1 MKSISLI
8 GLLAALAL
16 QPTLAGDGHDHGD
29 APAAAAGPALP
40 RFSAVSESFEL
51 VGIVEGTQL
60 VVYLD
65 RYADNAPVP
74 GASIEL
80 ELGAVKLALTEHE
93 PGQYEGALPE
103 PPKPGLTPVT
113 ATVVAGN
120 DRDLLAGELD
130 LHDDVHAEPATPHGG
145 LAKWIVGA
153 IAVIVLAAAGLRRQW
168 VVRQAGGEA

>member
-1 MKSISLI
+1 MKFISLF

-16 QPTLAGDGHDHGD
+16 QPALAGEGHDHGD
-29 APAAAAGPALP
+29 APAAPAGPALP

-51 VGIVEGTQL
+51 VGIVDGKQL

-65 RYADNAPVP
+65 RFADNAPVQ
-74 GASIEL
+74 GATIEL
-80 ELGAVKLALTEHE
+80 EVGGAKLALAEHE

-103 PPKPGLTPVT
+103 APKPGLTPVT

-120 DRDLLAGELD
+120 ESDLLAGELD
-130 LHDDVHAEPATPHGG
+130 LHDDAHAEPAKPHDG
-145 LAKWIVGA
+145 LAKWGLGA
-153 IAVIVLAAAGLRRQW
+153 IAVIALAAAGMRRKW